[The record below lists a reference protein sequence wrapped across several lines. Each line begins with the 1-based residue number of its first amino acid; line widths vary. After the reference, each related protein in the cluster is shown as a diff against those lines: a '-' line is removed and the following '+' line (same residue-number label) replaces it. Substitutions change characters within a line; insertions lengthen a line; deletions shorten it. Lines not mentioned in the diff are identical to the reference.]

1 MSSRNRYL
9 EAFKESFNVIGLTT
23 AAAASMALIATPFMP
38 IPLLIAGVAE
48 VAYLLFYA
56 DSRWYAV
63 RMAKKF
69 DADVEARRAQLK
81 QQVLPLLRPVMQA
94 RFLRLE
100 EVRRNI
106 GERARDEAEWFLEV
120 LRKLDFLLEK
130 FLHFAHKDVQFRD
143 YLETVRGE
151 TQQPNTQN
159 VPGANRAAA
168 TSKTGVV
175 PALRTTSQV
184 DPRGR
189 GLAGALPP
197 TTSGIASNR
206 LPGQV
211 PPAPTS
217 KVPRDAS
224 EMWTRRAVEDVQ
236 AAYDSELSGLR
247 QVFEAETE
255 PETRAVLEKRL
266 DVLQR
271 RRDFVGKIGRIQTN
285 LNHQLNLVEDTFG
298 LISDEL
304 YARTPEQVISDID
317 EVVSQT
323 NTMTQLLEE
332 VAPFERLL
340 T

>member
-9 EAFKESFNVIGLTT
+9 EAFKENFNVIGLTT
-23 AAAASMALIATPFMP
+23 AAAAAMALTSPVP
-38 IPLLIAGVAE
+38 ILLGLVAE
-48 VAYLLFYA
+48 VAYILFYA
-56 DSRWYAV
+56 DSRWYQV

-130 FLHFAHKDVQFRD
+130 FLHFAHKDVQFRE
-143 YLETVRGE
+143 YLETVRDE
-151 TQQPNTQN
+151 TKSTQPNTQN
-159 VPGANRAAA
+159 VPGANRAAM
-168 TSKTGVV
+168 TSASGAA

-184 DPRGR
+184 DARGR

-197 TTSGIASNR
+197 TTSGIPSNR

-211 PPAPTS
+211 PPAPNAA

-236 AAYDSELSGLR
+236 AAYDGEIAGLR
-247 QVFEAETE
+247 QVFDAETE
-255 PETRAVLEKRL
+255 PETRAVLEKRM

-317 EVVSQT
+317 DVVSQT